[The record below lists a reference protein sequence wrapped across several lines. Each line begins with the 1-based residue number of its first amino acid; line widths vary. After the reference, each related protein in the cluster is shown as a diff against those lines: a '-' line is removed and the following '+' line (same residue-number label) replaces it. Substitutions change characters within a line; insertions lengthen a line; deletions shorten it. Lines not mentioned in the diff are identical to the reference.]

1 MRAELPGRRVR
12 ELGLR
17 ETEAEFAERGTGPVA
32 AKIVPCTEKNGLV
45 TGSKEYSAHIHTGVT
60 ETAVPADM

>member
-1 MRAELPGRRVR
+1 MIVAVMRAELPGRRVR

-32 AKIVPCTEKNGLV
+32 AKIVPCTEKIV
-45 TGSKEYSAHIHTGVT
+45 
-60 ETAVPADM
+60 

>member
-1 MRAELPGRRVR
+1 MTPEGGVIVAVMRAELPGRRVR

-32 AKIVPCTEKNGLV
+32 AKIVPCTEKIV
-45 TGSKEYSAHIHTGVT
+45 
-60 ETAVPADM
+60 